1 MLQKLKRFIALDNP
15 FRLYYHQIRAI
26 IANIIYKFPSR
37 GMTIIGVTGTNGKTT
52 TSNIIARGLKK
63 TGKKV
68 FLFSTVNIII
78 GDKEYTNNTKMTSP
92 DVFLLQKLLAEAKAL
107 GCEIA
112 VIETSSH
119 SILMHRNYG
128 LDYDIAVLTNI
139 TQDHLDLHKTMKN
152 YVATKLKLFKGLII
166 AKRKPWVKKTAI
178 INIDSD
184 YKDLFLAETY
194 DSLYTYGKDKS
205 ASIRFKNIVNSF
217 EGMNFWV
224 DIAGNSLDI
233 QTSLRGNFNVYNIL
247 ASIGVFM
254 TLGIKP
260 NKIIEIIAD
269 LKGVPWRM
277 ESVDNKEEIQIF
289 IDYAHTPDALE
300 QVLTNLGDIKGR
312 KKIITVFGATGE
324 RDKTKRPEMGRIV
337 SDLSDAVI
345 LTQDDDYSEKTEAII
360 QDVMHGIDRKEGEE
374 FWVIPDRKEAIRTAL
389 IKAEKGDIILI
400 AGKWDEH
407 ILMTNLGP
415 VPWHDKEVV
424 LEILQGIDENK
435 IVKE

>member
-1 MLQKLKRFIALDNP
+1 MYLKRNMLQKLKRLIALDNP

-26 IANIIYKFPSR
+26 IANMIYKFPSR

-166 AKRKPWVKKTAI
+166 AKRKP
-178 INIDSD
+178 
-184 YKDLFLAETY
+184 
-194 DSLYTYGKDKS
+194 
-205 ASIRFKNIVNSF
+205 
-217 EGMNFWV
+217 
-224 DIAGNSLDI
+224 
-233 QTSLRGNFNVYNIL
+233 
-247 ASIGVFM
+247 
-254 TLGIKP
+254 
-260 NKIIEIIAD
+260 
-269 LKGVPWRM
+269 
-277 ESVDNKEEIQIF
+277 
-289 IDYAHTPDALE
+289 
-300 QVLTNLGDIKGR
+300 
-312 KKIITVFGATGE
+312 
-324 RDKTKRPEMGRIV
+324 
-337 SDLSDAVI
+337 
-345 LTQDDDYSEKTEAII
+345 
-360 QDVMHGIDRKEGEE
+360 
-374 FWVIPDRKEAIRTAL
+374 
-389 IKAEKGDIILI
+389 
-400 AGKWDEH
+400 
-407 ILMTNLGP
+407 
-415 VPWHDKEVV
+415 
-424 LEILQGIDENK
+424 
-435 IVKE
+435 